1 MATSPST
8 SKTRPKERAVESYLE
23 SEVQAGESYFKS
35 RFIAD
40 DLELSANEIG
50 AVLYRLQQ
58 ESDLLDIEQWS
69 YTNGTTWRI
78 TFAEDRE
85 QNA

>member
-8 SKTRPKERAVESYLE
+8 SKGRSKERVVESYLE
-23 SEVQAGESYFKS
+23 REVRSGENYFKS
-35 RFIAD
+35 RFIAE

-50 AVLYRLQQ
+50 AVLYQLQQ
-58 ESDLLDIEQWS
+58 ESGLLDIEQWS
-69 YTNGTTWRI
+69 YTNGTTWRV

-85 QNA
+85 QNT